1 MQDAKNQK
9 MFAVTADRISKIQK
23 RLSGDNRFWVNL
35 LIILSQFAAQQNVL
49 NWHLLIA
56 KDSNA

>member
-56 KDSNA
+56 KR